1 MAPEARGRGRPR
13 GRAAGAATRG
23 RGRGREGA
31 AAGATSAENTDTTA
45 AAEATT
51 PGAAAAAAAAQHPVV
66 TTAPT
71 DGSVPP
77 STRGETVAKPT
88 RGPLAGRR
96 PRNIRRDEAS
106 RDALARQ
113 EQSKENA
120 RAKEEARNQART
132 RGRSQRSRGSAMGR
146 GGAMSR
152 GGGAAASGPFS
163 QFLESAS
170 GRSGG
175 WGGGGGSG
183 GGAGGSGFGSTARG
197 VKGEGKPGFGPS
209 GLYDVE
215 ARINADRFA
224 GMPPNRE
231 PDASDEATAAL
242 INADPGARWPMG
254 ILRVDRKEEK
264 KALATTAE
272 LEAEEHAQDE
282 ESLYVEGEDRAR
294 PKPQPAQEDDAV
306 WHAAPKGVTDV
317 KPEGDADVSIDFDAH
332 DKSQTAEPMEIDSK
346 SVSPVGDA
354 PAERRPKKKAALDTE
369 TEMMTAD
376 MRMLLSELGPADD
389 GSLTHNRDGR
399 LYLFQFPPV
408 LPPLHVI
415 SGSSMVKSE
424 GDDTVMLEQGAGGSI
439 DLTGS
444 DEQRKPK
451 VEAETKVSVSEM
463 AENLKQGGMIGKM
476 NVRRSGKVEF
486 DWGGCTLEL
495 GPAAGMNFLTTAV
508 IIEEADEKAKNAEHG
523 GDAYGMGKIMGRFVL
538 APRWSDEEEWVVD
551 PEDLKID
558 E

>member
-1 MAPEARGRGRPR
+1 M
-13 GRAAGAATRG
+13 
-23 RGRGREGA
+23 
-31 AAGATSAENTDTTA
+31 N
-45 AAEATT
+45 
-51 PGAAAAAAAAQHPVV
+51 
-66 TTAPT
+66 
-71 DGSVPP
+71 
-77 STRGETVAKPT
+77 
-88 RGPLAGRR
+88 
-96 PRNIRRDEAS
+96 
-106 RDALARQ
+106 
-113 EQSKENA
+113 
-120 RAKEEARNQART
+120 
-132 RGRSQRSRGSAMGR
+132 
-146 GGAMSR
+146 R

-175 WGGGGGSG
+175 WGGGSSG
-183 GGAGGSGFGSTARG
+183 GGAGGSGFGGIARG
-197 VKGEGKPGFGPS
+197 MKGEGKPGFGSS
-209 GLYDVE
+209 GYHNVE

-242 INADPGARWPMG
+242 INSDPGARWPMG

-282 ESLYVEGEDRAR
+282 ESLWVDGEVSAQ
-294 PKPQPAQEDDAV
+294 PKPQPQPAQDDAV
-306 WHAAPKGVTDV
+306 WHAAPKGVTDI
-317 KPEGDADVSIDFDAH
+317 KEEGDADGPIDFDAH
-332 DKSQTAEPMEIDSK
+332 GKPQSTEPMEIDSK

-354 PAERRPKKKAALDTE
+354 PVERKLRKKAALDTE

-376 MRMLLSELGPADD
+376 MKMLLSELGPGPD

-408 LPPLHVI
+408 LPPLHVV
-415 SGSSMVKSE
+415 SGPVKAKSE
-424 GDDTVMLEQGAGGSI
+424 DDDTVMLNQEAGGSI
-439 DLTGS
+439 DLTHA
-444 DEQRKPK
+444 DEEKKPK
-451 VEAETKVSVSEM
+451 TEGDSKVSVSEM

-476 NVRRSGKVEF
+476 NVRKSGKVEF

-508 IIEEADEKAKNAEHG
+508 IIEEADEKAKSAEHG

-551 PEDLKID
+551 PEDLKI
-558 E
+558 EE

>member
-13 GRAAGAATRG
+13 GRVAGAATRDVSAPVAPG
-23 RGRGREGA
+23 DAIAPADPRPSA
-31 AAGATSAENTDTTA
+31 APA
-45 AAEATT
+45 
-51 PGAAAAAAAAQHPVV
+51 
-66 TTAPT
+66 

-77 STRGETVAKPT
+77 PRGEAVTKPT

-120 RAKEEARNQART
+120 RAKEEARRQART
-132 RGRSQRSRGSAMGR
+132 RGRSQRSRGDAMGR
-146 GGAMSR
+146 GGAMNR

-175 WGGGGGSG
+175 WGGGGGGG
-183 GGAGGSGFGSTARG
+183 GGAGGSGFGSTSRG
-197 VKGEGKPGFGPS
+197 VKGEGKPGFGSS
-209 GLYDVE
+209 GLHDVE

-282 ESLYVEGEDRAR
+282 DEESLWVEGEDAAR
-294 PKPQPAQEDDAV
+294 SKPKPAQEDDAV
-306 WHAAPKGVTDV
+306 WHANPKGINHI
-317 KPEGDADVSIDFDAH
+317 KQEGDAGVPIDFDAH
-332 DKSQTAEPMEIDSK
+332 GKPQTTEPMEIDSK
-346 SVSPVGDA
+346 SVSPVGDTH
-354 PAERRPKKKAALDTE
+354 PERRPKKKAALDTE
-369 TEMMTAD
+369 TEMMAAD
-376 MRMLLSELGPADD
+376 MKMLLSELGPAPD
-389 GSLTHNRDGR
+389 GSLSHNRDGR

-408 LPPLHVI
+408 LPPLHVT
-415 SGSSMVKSE
+415 SGPSKVKSE
-424 GDDTVMLEQGAGGSI
+424 SDDTVILDPGVGGSI
-439 DLTGS
+439 DLTGN
-444 DEQRKPK
+444 DEHRKPK
-451 VEAETKVSVSEM
+451 INGESKVSVSEM

-476 NVRRSGKVEF
+476 NVRKSGKVEF

-495 GPAAGMNFLTTAV
+495 GPAAGMNFLTSAV
-508 IIEEADEKAKNAEHG
+508 IIEEADDKAKNGEYG

-551 PEDLKID
+551 PEDLKAD

>member
-1 MAPEARGRGRPR
+1 
-13 GRAAGAATRG
+13 
-23 RGRGREGA
+23 
-31 AAGATSAENTDTTA
+31 
-45 AAEATT
+45 
-51 PGAAAAAAAAQHPVV
+51 
-66 TTAPT
+66 
-71 DGSVPP
+71 
-77 STRGETVAKPT
+77 
-88 RGPLAGRR
+88 
-96 PRNIRRDEAS
+96 
-106 RDALARQ
+106 
-113 EQSKENA
+113 
-120 RAKEEARNQART
+120 
-132 RGRSQRSRGSAMGR
+132 
-146 GGAMSR
+146 
-152 GGGAAASGPFS
+152 
-163 QFLESAS
+163 
-170 GRSGG
+170 
-175 WGGGGGSG
+175 
-183 GGAGGSGFGSTARG
+183 
-197 VKGEGKPGFGPS
+197 
-209 GLYDVE
+209 
-215 ARINADRFA
+215 
-224 GMPPNRE
+224 MPPNRE
-231 PDASDEATAAL
+231 PDASDAATAAL

-294 PKPQPAQEDDAV
+294 PNKPQPAQEDDAV
-306 WHAAPKGVTDV
+306 WHAAPRGVTDV
-317 KPEGDADVSIDFDAH
+317 KAEGDADVSIDFDAH
-332 DKSQTAEPMEIDSK
+332 DKSQAAEPMEIDSK
-346 SVSPVGDA
+346 SVSPVGDG
-354 PAERRPKKKAALDTE
+354 PAERKPKKKAALDTE

-415 SGSSMVKSE
+415 SGSSVVKSE

-444 DEQRKPK
+444 DEQKKPK
-451 VEAETKVSVSEM
+451 VEGEIKVSVSEM

-476 NVRRSGKVEF
+476 NVRKSGKVEF